1 MAERIYTRRDR
12 VTNKALSDLAVA
24 LCADFERRQ
33 RAIIEKSASRRV
45 TMEYSYINTRMLLAA
60 SEIVGLGDA
69 ERFIYEIGHG
79 VGYAQSEIAYRSESN
94 YKVMKMRVKANILRR
109 LHLCD

>member
-1 MAERIYTRRDR
+1 MAERRYTRRDR
-12 VTNKALSDLAVA
+12 VTVKTLSDIAVA
-24 LCADFERRQ
+24 LCADYERRQ

-45 TMEYSYINTRMLLAA
+45 TMEYSYINTRILLAA
-60 SEIVGLGDA
+60 SEIVGLGEA

-94 YKVMKMRVKANILRR
+94 YKVMKMRVKANILHR
-109 LHLCD
+109 LHLSD

>member
-12 VTNKALSDLAVA
+12 VTNKALSDLAFA

-69 ERFIYEIGHG
+69 ERFIYEI
-79 VGYAQSEIAYRSESN
+79 VRFSN
-94 YKVMKMRVKANILRR
+94 DTVCLCNFTNFTARFCLDFSGNYYCNI
-109 LHLCD
+109 D